1 MERSGHTV
9 ARKLPLETIKLKTIG
24 TQRANSYFLLFLK
37 GLTKSDR
44 TPLYSTYQVNLLPLG
59 GYAISIVANIGFNA
73 ISDWKQWRWQMAVFV
88 AGIQVIALIP
98 LCVRSSGYKV
108 QYAFYFFTYL
118 TAAWGYC
125 LVSWLSDIYRREPE
139 ARAISIGT
147 AVTLVYVGHATI
159 PLRAF
164 RVSDSPRYP
173 IGFPLSLAF
182 AVGSIITMLAMK
194 IYVSKHEKLF
204 DQPFLGAWTG
214 NVQEEEDVEKLEDD
228 EKLDAYRSDEQI
240 QK

>member
-1 MERSGHTV
+1 MKSESEFVFPFVPQGLDQVRQDSVVFDISGQFAASWWLRYINRGQH
-9 ARKLPLETIKLKTIG
+9 RIQRDIGLE
-24 TQRANSYFLLFLK
+24 A
-37 GLTKSDR
+37 
-44 TPLYSTYQVNLLPLG
+44 
-59 GYAISIVANIGFNA
+59 
-73 ISDWKQWRWQMAVFV
+73 MAMADGRICSGECATSF
-88 AGIQVIALIP
+88 AP
-98 LCVRSSGYKV
+98 GYKV